1 VTHGVLLDQMSKGVP
16 MMFGRGHAPERA
28 SSRGAVARV
37 RALRG
42 VSLAVSLVLGAMV
55 LGAVPMGG
63 QAAAPAAKTTFT
75 FTGALSGTWSQA
87 NNPCDEVGHSGGMFQ
102 FDQNKLKGSSD
113 TQWTVSVNALK
124 AKAQG
129 GTYKSLT
136 GLTGNGASIV
146 FEGTNG
152 KQAVYWASKSGTLT
166 TSPTGGSLSVNLVPD
181 TSTFVGKPG
190 KGDIKITGS
199 WGCEAS

>member
-1 VTHGVLLDQMSKGVP
+1 MV
-16 MMFGRGHAPERA
+16 FGQGHVSALA
-28 SSRGAVARV
+28 ASRGAVARV

-42 VSLAVSLVLGAMV
+42 VSIVAALGVGAMV
-55 LGAVPMGG
+55 LATVPMGA

-75 FTGALSGTWSQA
+75 FTGALSGKWSEA
-87 NNPCDEVGHSGGMFQ
+87 NSPCDEVGHSGGMFQ

-113 TQWTVSVNALK
+113 SQWTVSVNALK

-136 GLTGNGASIV
+136 GLTGNGASVV

-152 KQAVYWASKSGTLT
+152 KQASYWASKSGTLT
-166 TSPTGGSLSVNLVPD
+166 TSATGGSLSVNLVPD

-199 WGCEAS
+199 WGCQAG